1 MKIQSNPNQSV
12 VIPCQEKTYIASRM
26 DKEASLCALAALKRD
41 ATEEDNFKLM
51 VLFQQCSN
59 RLREVEATGFS
70 EAELGDI
77 PGFSEFV
84 ICAIKKKFESKRKT
98 GEEQD
103 RGGPKKKLKG
113 ILSTMQD
120 KLDDK
125 EPEKESEVPKYLP
138 KEGTPAFA
146 IIRALQNEIPHCLQK
161 DELKE
166 AAQPFCAES
175 FKETGSSSAWKATT
189 I

>member
-1 MKIQSNPNQSV
+1 M
-12 VIPCQEKTYIASRM
+12 VISSLSCTLKKSGEDLLCFKM

-113 ILSTMQD
+113 KGSLETFSGEAQLKKTPCISTMNGVSD
-120 KLDDK
+120 KML
-125 EPEKESEVPKYLP
+125 L
-138 KEGTPAFA
+138 
-146 IIRALQNEIPHCLQK
+146 
-161 DELKE
+161 
-166 AAQPFCAES
+166 
-175 FKETGSSSAWKATT
+175 
-189 I
+189 